1 MVKQP
6 DGGMP
11 ERSIRVPLERSV
23 PPVERRVGTAGWSLP
38 RDQRDRFEGAG
49 THLMRYAARLSC
61 VEINSSFYRP
71 HRQATYARWAA
82 AVPDDFRFSVKIPK
96 EITHVRRLSGIE
108 EPLRRFLEESAGL
121 GAKRDVLLVQL
132 PPSFAYDASIVPA
145 FLEKLRREYAGRIA
159 CEPRHPSWFE
169 HHAEAVIETFD
180 VTRVAADPAI
190 YGAALAPG
198 GAASFQYWR
207 LHGSPR
213 TYYSPYDPDWLAAF
227 AERLRAQEV
236 PLWCIFDNT
245 AHGAATANALVLREA
260 LQS

>member
-1 MVKQP
+1 
-6 DGGMP
+6 
-11 ERSIRVPLERSV
+11 
-23 PPVERRVGTAGWSLP
+23 
-38 RDQRDRFEGAG
+38 
-49 THLMRYAARLSC
+49 MRTS
-61 VEINSSFYRP
+61 
-71 HRQATYARWAA
+71 
-82 AVPDDFRFSVKIPK
+82 
-96 EITHVRRLSGIE
+96 
-108 EPLRRFLEESAGL
+108 
-121 GAKRDVLLVQL
+121 
-132 PPSFAYDASIVPA
+132 
-145 FLEKLRREYAGRIA
+145 
-159 CEPRHPSWFE
+159 HPSWFE

-245 AHGAATANALVLREA
+245 AHGAATANALVVREA